1 MYYGGYYVWQKKFM
15 QHHAY
20 PNDNSQLGGSYFVA
34 IAMNV
39 PSTLEFYNPSMC

>member
-1 MYYGGYYVWQKKFM
+1 MEGIVYGKCFFM
-15 QHHAY
+15 QHHAN
-20 PNDNSQLGGSYFVA
+20 PNDNSHLGGSYFVV